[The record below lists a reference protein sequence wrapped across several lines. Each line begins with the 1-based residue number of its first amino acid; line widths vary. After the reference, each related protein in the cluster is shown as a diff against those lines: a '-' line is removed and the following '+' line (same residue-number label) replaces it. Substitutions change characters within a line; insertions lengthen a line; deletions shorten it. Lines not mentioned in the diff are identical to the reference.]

1 MTHNDIPN
9 DDQKINSLD
18 PVVRRSHILKTWP
31 VYFDALWD
39 GQKTFEIRKNDR
51 GYQAGDRLV
60 LQEYDPERGA
70 YLDREIHADVTY
82 RMPGGR
88 WGVAEDYCVMALRI
102 IRRRWRQTPNTIN
115 QRDSVS

>member
-1 MTHNDIPN
+1 MKDTKTESPTGVTV
-9 DDQKINSLD
+9 QRL
-18 PVVRRSHILKTWP
+18 VRRSHLLKTWP
-31 VYFDALWD
+31 VYFDALWY

-51 GYQAGDRLV
+51 DYQVGDRLV

-70 YLDREIHADVTY
+70 YLDREIHADVSY

-102 IRRRWRQTPNTIN
+102 VTKRWKQTPND
-115 QRDSVS
+115 QSAASRSPKA